1 MKELIAKRYIKALK
15 EAVGESALENTAAL
29 FNALAAEFANEEFVQ
44 LMENPSVAKSAK
56 LEILHS
62 AVKTAKSEE
71 VNNFLALLA
80 ENGRINIIPA
90 IASELNKEIAR
101 LTKSYS
107 GNVYSKDE
115 IDAATLEGLSAGLGK
130 KVDANIALSFKKSDY
145 DGIKVEVSDLGIEIN
160 FAKNRVN
167 TQLIDHILKA
177 I

>member
-15 EAVGESALENTAAL
+15 EAIGESALENAAVL
-29 FNALAAEFANEEFVQ
+29 FDALASEFAKKEFAQ
-44 LMENPSVAKSAK
+44 LMENPSVSKSEK
-56 LEILHS
+56 LEILQS
-62 AVKTAKSEE
+62 AVKAAKSEA
-71 VNNFLALLA
+71 VNNFLALLV
-80 ENGRINIIPA
+80 ENGRINIIPE
-90 IASELNKEIAR
+90 IADELNKEIAR

-130 KVDANIALSFKKSDY
+130 KVDANIALSFTKSDY
-145 DGIKVEVSDLGIEIN
+145 DGIKVEVGDLGIEIN
-160 FAKNRVN
+160 FSKNRVN